1 MVIATNLL
9 IVRCN
14 LIQKERKAFSMM
26 FGSKIIVNKE
36 SAFDVNLVEGS
47 AFLEA
52 RKNRNSVATF
62 FWSCVDTVKKTA
74 AFYAYQQLTASNR
87 FLVIV
92 SLVMQDKM
100 YT

>member
-52 RKNRNSVATF
+52 LKNRNI
-62 FWSCVDTVKKTA
+62 
-74 AFYAYQQLTASNR
+74 L
-87 FLVIV
+87 
-92 SLVMQDKM
+92 LVMCRPR
-100 YT
+100 